1 MRVLMLAFAWTV
13 TASPVSG
20 QVQQEILQGAERA
33 NVSIQTRVGSMHELG
48 RDVPQN
54 DMEDRSWKRIL
65 IGAGVG
71 LTVGFV
77 IGWEKD
83 FPGDQIFSYWT
94 ADGLDCPLSPDDIH
108 GPCLGN
114 DKTVRYRIAGSLAGL
129 GLGAAIGWLWPF
141 GDDDD
146 PD

>member
-1 MRVLMLAFAWTV
+1 MRVLMLAFAWAI
-13 TASPVSG
+13 TACPVSG
-20 QVQQEILQGAERA
+20 QLQQEILQRADGA
-33 NVSIQTRVGSMHELG
+33 NVSIQTRVGSMYDLG

-54 DMEDRSWKRIL
+54 DTEDGSWKRIL

-94 ADGLDCPLSPDDIH
+94 AHELQCVHSPDDIH
-108 GPCLGN
+108 GPCLGT

-141 GDDDD
+141 GDDN

>member
-1 MRVLMLAFAWTV
+1 MRALMLAFVWTC
-13 TASPVSG
+13 TASPVSA
-20 QVQQEILQGAERA
+20 QVQQKILHRAERA
-33 NVSIQTRVGSMHELG
+33 NESIQTRVGSMYDLG
-48 RDVPQN
+48 RDVLQN
-54 DMEDRSWKRIL
+54 DTEDGSWKRIL

-77 IGWEKD
+77 IGWEMD
-83 FPGDQIFSYWT
+83 FPGNQIFYWYG
-94 ADGLDCPLSPDDIH
+94 DEFLCLPPPDDSH
-108 GPCLGN
+108 GPCLRT

-129 GLGAAIGWLWPF
+129 GVGAALGWLWPF